1 MIPLKTKELL
11 WKERKTLD
19 EIIQEPLFK
28 ALHEAFLYLEKEPML
43 FPMNELAILNEVGF
57 EVTWLC
63 HESRFGL
70 EPDMNQFIRSVYA
83 HTGLKDH
90 AMTVISMVHAVVM
103 LVDFPP
109 LDISKHTKKELLMLH
124 KDSWCRRYI
133 DAFIK
138 RKTQDVVFFE
148 ERFKPYCDVIDIP
161 EPPEDETEKLE
172 GCCCAEPE
180 VEEEDQH
187 IRRFTLDEI
196 VKYAKENLTIEIAYH
211 IQLMLHTLMQNDST
225 KEEREKV
232 SSIPAFIR
240 NRNTGD
246 QVQGNKTSFG
256 NYSNMLN
263 FNLPENADYEKFFAA
278 LPENVKQMMIKKL
291 MTSDNG

>member
-138 RKTQDVVFFE
+138 RKTQDGVFFE

-180 VEEEDQH
+180 VEEDDQH

-196 VKYAKENLTIEIAYH
+196 VKYAQDNLSLDMSIP
-211 IQLMLHTLMQNDST
+211 IQNMLYALLCKDGTA
-225 KEEREKV
+225 EEREKV
-232 SSIPAFIR
+232 NSIPQVIR
-240 NRNTGD
+240 KRDLHAPVIGQLIAHQNNLGD
-246 QVQGNKTSFG
+246 KSGIESLT
-256 NYSNMLN
+256 
-263 FNLPENADYEKFFAA
+263 ENEQ
-278 LPENVKQMMIKKL
+278 LKKL
-291 MTSDNG
+291 LGNL